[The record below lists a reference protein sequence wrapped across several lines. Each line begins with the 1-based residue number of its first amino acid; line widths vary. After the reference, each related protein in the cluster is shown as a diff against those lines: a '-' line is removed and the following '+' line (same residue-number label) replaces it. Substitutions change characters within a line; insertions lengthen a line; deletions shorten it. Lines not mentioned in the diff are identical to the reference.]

1 MKNRHSQSFLATPL
15 LDIHLFKPRFLCCY
29 MLPML
34 RFPSKPAL
42 DFLAATYRLQ
52 DLDSLASTILL
63 ELPSLIPCD
72 NVMIGSHDG
81 TRRVMTGIVLRTP
94 FTHSQFLA
102 EANQTGLM
110 GLHPFWDRML
120 DSNQPLK
127 VLSEMSPGRRWLEN
141 PIYHDVLRED
151 RVRDHL
157 NVEFGSSISNFTSVS
172 VIRSTVG
179 FRRSERETLQLLLPH
194 LAQAFS
200 NAHLVDRNGIST
212 KASESTHTSAIP
224 IAQDGAW
231 LDRAAHE
238 RIRTV
243 LGQSGHPIDRLDR
256 WLTLSLDQLNRG
268 SPAVAHLQL
277 RHGSQSSMFHLQR
290 DWLHRRY
297 RLLHR
302 LTSGPGELLGQP
314 LSKKEREIAFW
325 IAEGKTNA
333 EIATLAGTSPETV
346 KSHLKRMFRKLG
358 VESRTALANHTIGNL
373 P

>member
-1 MKNRHSQSFLATPL
+1 MPTTP
-15 LDIHLFKPRFLCCY
+15 HNPN
-29 MLPML
+29 
-34 RFPSKPAL
+34 L
-42 DFLAATYRLQ
+42 DFLAEIYRLQ
-52 DLDSLASTILL
+52 SIASLSDVILR
-63 ELPSLIPCD
+63 ELPNLIPCD

-81 TRRVMTGIVLRTP
+81 TRRVMSGIVLRTP

-120 DSNQPLK
+120 DSLQPLK
-127 VLSEMSPGRRWLEN
+127 ILSEMSPGRRWLEN
-141 PIYHDVLRED
+141 PIYQDVLRED

-157 NVEFGSSISNFTSVS
+157 NVEFGSSISDFTSVS

-179 FRRSERETLQLLLPH
+179 FRKSERETFQLLHSH

-212 KASESTHTSAIP
+212 RASESAHTTAIP
-224 IAQDGAW
+224 IAQDGDW
-231 LDRAAHE
+231 LDRAARD

-256 WLTLSLDQLNRG
+256 WLTLALDQLNRG
-268 SPAVAHLQL
+268 IPAVAHLQL
-277 RHGSQSSMFHLQR
+277 RHGSQTSVFHLQR

-302 LTSGPGELLGQP
+302 LTSGPGELLAQP
-314 LSKKEREIAFW
+314 LSKKEHEILFW
-325 IAEGKTNA
+325 IAEGKSNP
-333 EIATLAGTSPETV
+333 EIATLLAISPETV
-346 KSHLKRMFRKLG
+346 KTHLKRIFRKLG
-358 VESRTALANHTIGNL
+358 VDNRTAAANHAR
-373 P
+373 

>member
-1 MKNRHSQSFLATPL
+1 MPAA
-15 LDIHLFKPRFLCCY
+15 
-29 MLPML
+29 
-34 RFPSKPAL
+34 PSCSTL

-52 DLDSLASTILL
+52 DLDSLANTILL
-63 ELPSLIPCD
+63 ELPRIIPCD

-141 PIYHDVLRED
+141 PIYHEVLRED

-179 FRRSERETLQLLLPH
+179 FRNSERETLQLLLPH

-200 NAHLVDRNGIST
+200 NAQL
-212 KASESTHTSAIP
+212 
-224 IAQDGAW
+224 
-231 LDRAAHE
+231 
-238 RIRTV
+238 
-243 LGQSGHPIDRLDR
+243 IDRSGIATSGAGSWIVSAMSCTSSRRRDSSPRVRRR
-256 WLTLSLDQLNRG
+256 WK
-268 SPAVAHLQL
+268 PAIGLP
-277 RHGSQSSMFHLQR
+277 SEPPTPCS
-290 DWLHRRY
+290 RY
-297 RLLHR
+297 RWCR
-302 LTSGPGELLGQP
+302 RVPFRFPSRC
-314 LSKKEREIAFW
+314 SSSSSRKK
-325 IAEGKTNA
+325 
-333 EIATLAGTSPETV
+333 
-346 KSHLKRMFRKLG
+346 
-358 VESRTALANHTIGNL
+358 TASAPPI
-373 P
+373 